1 VLVRKRSIVQMVAF
15 GVVVGVAV
23 ALVATLIPWLPD
35 AASDEAGPVD
45 SLYWMVTVICIV
57 VFALVAALSVFTVWK
72 FRAGPD
78 DTEDGKPVH
87 GHTKLEIVWTAIPTI
102 LVTAISIYSAVVL
115 VQIEDAPAGTR
126 VVNVMSQQFAW
137 SFEYPDQQVTSGELV
152 LPVDRPVELK
162 LRARDVIHSFW
173 VPEWR
178 MKQDAVPGIE
188 TRLVITPNK
197 VGQYDVICTE
207 LCGLGHGLMRARAR
221 VVSQQEFDA
230 WLAEQGGGGGGGGG
244 GGAPDGGALFNSLGC
259 ADCHTLA
266 DAGATGE
273 VGPNLDETL
282 QGTDEAFIRESIVDP
297 NAQIAEGYQPNV
309 MPNFGEQLSDAQID
323 ALVKYLRQATQGG

>member
-1 VLVRKRSIVQMVAF
+1 VLVRKRSILQMVAF
-15 GVVVGVAV
+15 GVVVGAAV

-45 SLYWMVTVICIV
+45 SLFWMVTVICIV
-57 VFALVAALSVFTVWK
+57 VFALVAALSVFAVWK

-126 VVNVMSQQFAW
+126 VVNVTAQQFAW

-152 LPVDRPVELK
+152 LPVGKPVQL
-162 LRARDVIHSFW
+162 LLHARDVIHSFW

-178 MKQDAVPGIE
+178 MKQDAVPGIV
-188 TRLVITPNK
+188 TKLVITPNK
-197 VGQYDVICTE
+197 MGQYDVICTE
-207 LCGLGHGLMRARAR
+207 LCGLGHGIMRSRAR
-221 VVSQQEFDA
+221 VVSQQEFEA

-244 GGAPDGGALFNSLGC
+244 GGAPDGAALFKSEGC
-259 ADCHTLA
+259 VDCHTLA

-273 VGPNLDETL
+273 VGPNLDEVL
-282 QGTDEAFIRESIVDP
+282 QSKDEAFIRESISDP
-297 NAQIAEGYQPNV
+297 NAQIAEGYQPDV
-309 MPNFGEQLSDAQID
+309 MPNFGEQLSDAEIG